1 MMQGTDP
8 EDVIKN
14 AFGCFD
20 EDNVGLLH
28 EDRLRELLT
37 TIGDRF
43 TDDEV
48 RLVTCN
54 NVLVMRPVTR
64 DLERSGPGCVTVL
77 VCPSITHSHHQTPD
91 TGILLSTRE
100 GNISCCRLTRCI
112 ERLRSRMACLT
123 TTSSPRFSSTEPR
136 RRTSLE
142 QSL

>member
-48 RLVTCN
+48 RHVMCDVTTM
-54 NVLVMRPVTR
+54 VMRHGR
-64 DLERSGPGCVTVL
+64 
-77 VCPSITHSHHQTPD
+77 
-91 TGILLSTRE
+91 
-100 GNISCCRLTRCI
+100 
-112 ERLRSRMACLT
+112 
-123 TTSSPRFSSTEPR
+123 
-136 RRTSLE
+136 
-142 QSL
+142 